1 MRMCTLHK
9 LQWVIADTFL
19 LYSRRLL
26 YVLGKYKGSHLFL
39 HSFGEVHFCTSLRL
53 YPNDTKYLILK
64 QKEIIYIPN
73 QQNNDKT
80 NLLIEVVSLFRSGF

>member
-39 HSFGEVHFCTSLRL
+39 HRVVLGKCIFAPL
-53 YPNDTKYLILK
+53 YAFIQMTQTIK
-64 QKEIIYIPN
+64 QKEMIYIPN